1 MKSKKERVDIL
12 LVEQGFF
19 ETREKAKRAVMAG
32 IVYCNETFG

>member
-12 LVEQGFF
+12 LVEQGLF

-32 IVYCNETFG
+32 IIYSK